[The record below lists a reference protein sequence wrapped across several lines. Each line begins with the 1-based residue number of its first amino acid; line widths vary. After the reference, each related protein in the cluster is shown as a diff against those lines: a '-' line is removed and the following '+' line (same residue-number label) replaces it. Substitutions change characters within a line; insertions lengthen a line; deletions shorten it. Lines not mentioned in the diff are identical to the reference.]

1 MHFATQI
8 SVVCDRGAAFPEK
21 KKFVCIV
28 FAASLLFDCFMVRIK
43 GI

>member
-8 SVVCDRGAAFPEK
+8 SVVYDRGAAFPEK

-28 FAASLLFDCFMVRIK
+28 IGCFAVI
-43 GI
+43 